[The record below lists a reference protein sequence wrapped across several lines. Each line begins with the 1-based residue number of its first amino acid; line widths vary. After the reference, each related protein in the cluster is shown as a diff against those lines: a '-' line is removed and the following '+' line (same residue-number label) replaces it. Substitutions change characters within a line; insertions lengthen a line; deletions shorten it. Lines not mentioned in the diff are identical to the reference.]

1 MSQYASIGVPPSRED
16 LAKRENELI
25 DNASAPAT
33 NRARRCQANC
43 YEQFCDSYNL
53 DYLPCGP
60 QRISTY
66 VAYLSFFLVYSSILN
81 YLSGLS
87 FYLKS
92 RGKDGI
98 DFTNFCIRSALN
110 GARRMCGKGRGKSTG
125 LFPKDLLCIFA
136 KLDMSI
142 FNNLVFWA
150 ATTLAF
156 RCLLRASNY
165 CKSRH
170 SLMVDDLL
178 FVKEGIVVKISS
190 SKTNQFNEYVSEIPI
205 FANSDSPLCPVKWI
219 CKMLSIRRPARGDNL
234 FLLSIKGNW
243 KPMSAVWFNKMLK
256 MYCTLPKVSSHSLRR
271 GGASYMLQ
279 LKFKL
284 PEVKQRGLWKSAC
297 VFEYLS
303 LRTDQAMVRDKIF
316 SLSLPQ

>member
-1 MSQYASIGVPPSRED
+1 M
-16 LAKRENELI
+16 
-25 DNASAPAT
+25 
-33 NRARRCQANC
+33 
-43 YEQFCDSYNL
+43 
-53 DYLPCGP
+53 DYLPCEP
-60 QRISTY
+60 QKISTY

-110 GARRMCGKGRGKSTG
+110 GARRLCGKGRGKSTG
-125 LFPKDLLCIFA
+125 LFPNDLLCIFN
-136 KLDMSI
+136 KLDMSN
-142 FNNLVFWA
+142 FNDLVLWSA
-150 ATTLAF
+150 LTLAF

-170 SLMVDDLL
+170 SLRVDDLL
-178 FVKEGIVVKISS
+178 FVKQGIVVRIRS
-190 SKTNQFNEYVSEIPI
+190 SKTNQFNEYVSDIPI
-205 FANSDSPLCPVKWI
+205 FANSSSPLCPVKWLLR
-219 CKMLSIRRPARGDNL
+219 MLSIRVPARGDNL
-234 FLLSIKGNW
+234 FLLSVKGNF
-243 KPMSAVWFNKMLK
+243 KPMSASWLNKFLK
-256 MYCTLPKVSSHSLRR
+256 NNCDVPNVSSHSLRR

-279 LKFKL
+279 LKYKL

-303 LRTDQAMVRDKIF
+303 LRTDQAMARDKIF
-316 SLSLPQ
+316 SLSLPV